1 MTDIFKNN
9 FKHLLII
16 IICFTIDRI
25 SKYFVI
31 KSSFE
36 NVSLNEF
43 LNIDLVWNTGIGF
56 GLFQLQPDIWYHIL
70 SVFIFSIILIVIY
83 LGLREKSFIR
93 YGYALIVGGAIGN
106 LYDRIT
112 FYAVPDFIDLHY
124 ENFHWFTF
132 NIADIFVTIG
142 IIFLIMFEILKSK
155 K

>member
-56 GLFQLQPDIWYHIL
+56 GLFQLQPDIWYHIF